1 MANIRKS
8 FNFRTGLQVDNDN
21 FVVNENGLVGIGTS
35 IPQNYL
41 FNVHGNTRVTGLT
54 TTGNLYAGIGTVSVL
69 NSTNSTVG
77 TLTATNLSVTSLTI
91 SGSSVAGNFIGYAFT
106 AWVSPDGVG
115 LTTTGTV
122 GIGTTAVP
130 TEQLRVVG
138 DAAITGD
145 LTLTSGGIN
154 ASSGV
159 VTASSFSGSLSSS
172 DLTGTIDNARLPT
185 NINKPTGIITASSFV
200 GNLTGTATT
209 ATNLDSSANITAV
222 SVNAGI
228 ITASTRLYT
237 PSIGVGTNSPG
248 AQLHLRKTGISSLQ
262 LTSDGSNESIITLGR
277 STTPNV
283 DNGQIRFGHGNAL
296 GSYPYSTN
304 DSLDIINYDTGNLNF
319 YLNPSGLGTAFNW
332 LTTAS
337 NRAMVLTQSGN
348 LGINSTS
355 PAEKLD
361 VTGNI
366 VASGSIT
373 GNTIVK
379 VGGASTQFL
388 KADGSVDS
396 NTYLTTS
403 GNGSG
408 LSGIVTSLIAGSN
421 ISITGSTGQVTISA
435 SGGGS
440 VTVQDEGIALTTG
453 ATTLNFVGAG
463 VTASGTGTT
472 KTITINGGSGGGG
485 GLSNVVE
492 DTTPQLGG
500 NLDLNSNDITG
511 TGNFNVTGIITAT
524 SFEGDGSNLTGPS
537 RQSLVQST
545 GSIGA
550 GSTANIT
557 ITGYKTY
564 ALQKVGISSAAWVRL
579 YTDADSRTADESR
592 DYLTDP
598 TPGSGV
604 IAEVYTTN
612 TGISTFLMSPGIIGW
627 NNDGTPSTNIYARV
641 TNNESSSADITVT
654 LTAVKLED

>member
-21 FVVNENGLVGIGTS
+21 FVVNANGLVGIGTS

-41 FNVHGNTRVTGLT
+41 FNVHGDTRVTGLT
-54 TTGNLYAGIGTVSVL
+54 TTGNLYAGIGTINTL

-77 TLTATNLSVTSLTI
+77 TLTATNISATSLTI
-91 SGSSVAGNFIGYAFT
+91 DGSSVSSNFIGYAFT
-106 AWVSPDGVG
+106 AWITNDGGVG
-115 LTTTGTV
+115 LHTLSRI
-122 GIGTTAVP
+122 GIGTDTTP

-138 DAAITGD
+138 DAAITEDLTLTAGN

-222 SVNAGI
+222 SVSAGI
-228 ITASTRLYT
+228 VTASTRLYT

-248 AQLHLRKTGISSLQ
+248 AQIHLRKSGVTDIQ
-262 LTSDGSNESIITLGR
+262 LTSDGSYESTITLGR
-277 STTPNV
+277 NTTKTT
-283 DNGQIRFGHGNAL
+283 DNGQIRFGYTGF
-296 GSYPYSTN
+296 SYPQSTEQ
-304 DSLDIINYDTGNLNF
+304 SLDIINYDTGNLNF
-319 YLNPSGLGTAFNW
+319 YLEPNGLGGSFNW
-332 LTTAS
+332 LTNAS
-337 NRAMVLTQSGN
+337 NRAMVLTQTGN
-348 LGINSTS
+348 LGIGNTS
-355 PAEKLD
+355 PTQKLD

-366 VASGSIT
+366 VASGSVTGIGSIT
-373 GNTIVK
+373 GSSFTK

-388 KADGSVDS
+388 KADGSIDE
-396 NTYLTTS
+396 NTYLTSTS
-403 GNGSG
+403 DGSG
-408 LSGIVTSLIAGSN
+408 LSGIVTSLVAGSN
-421 ISITGSTGQVTISA
+421 ITVSGSTGQVTISA

-440 VTVQDEGIALTTG
+440 V
-453 ATTLNFVGAG
+453 
-463 VTASGTGTT
+463 
-472 KTITINGGSGGGG
+472 
-485 GLSNVVE
+485 
-492 DTTPQLGG
+492 
-500 NLDLNSNDITG
+500 
-511 TGNFNVTGIITAT
+511 
-524 SFEGDGSNLTGPS
+524 S
-537 RQSLVQST
+537 RQSLAQST

-550 GSTANIT
+550 GTTSNIT

-564 ALQKVGISSAAWVRL
+564 ALQKVGISSAAWVVL
-579 YTDADSRTADESR
+579 YTDADSRTADASR
-592 DYLTDP
+592 NYLTDP

-612 TGISTFLMSPGIIGW
+612 TGISTFIMSPGIIGW
-627 NNDGTPSTNIYARV
+627 NDDATPSTNIYARV

-654 LTAVKLED
+654 LTAVQLES